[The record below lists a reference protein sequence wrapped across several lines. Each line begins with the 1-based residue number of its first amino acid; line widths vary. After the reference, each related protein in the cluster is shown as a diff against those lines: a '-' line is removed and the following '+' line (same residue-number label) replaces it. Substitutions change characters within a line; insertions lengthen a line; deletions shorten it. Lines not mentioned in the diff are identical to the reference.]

1 MGGAFRSHLHFRFIV
16 FNPTCSTA
24 VLTDPILMLIS
35 EVLASHKEWLDS
47 DGSRGERAELK
58 NAVMQQADLHGANL
72 ERADLSGVRLSVAD
86 LMQANLRGA
95 NLQGADL
102 WMSDM
107 QDAILDGTDL
117 RGANLTEVTGLTA
130 AQLSQAVVDTKTQ
143 LPDILAG

>member
-1 MGGAFRSHLHFRFIV
+1 
-16 FNPTCSTA
+16 
-24 VLTDPILMLIS
+24 MLIS
-35 EVLASHKEWLDS
+35 DVLAAHKEWLDS
-47 DGSRGERAELK
+47 GGSRGERAELR

-107 QDAILDGTDL
+107 KDAILEGTDL

-130 AQLSQAVVDTKTQ
+130 VQLSGAVVDTKTQ
-143 LPDILAG
+143 LPEILGD